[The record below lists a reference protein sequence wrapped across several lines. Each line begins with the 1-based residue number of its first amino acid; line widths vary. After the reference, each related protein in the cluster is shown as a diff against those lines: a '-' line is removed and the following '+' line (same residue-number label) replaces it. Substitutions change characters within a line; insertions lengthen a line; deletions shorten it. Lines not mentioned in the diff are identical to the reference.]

1 MAEFRRRGLIHIEK
15 GGCIDYDYNGLTQL
29 AQG

>member
-15 GGCIDYDYNGLTQL
+15 GGCVDFDHNGLMQL
-29 AQG
+29 AHG